1 MEQYKDI
8 IEFAPVIV
16 VVLLFMWQNNVF
28 IKPEVL
34 EKKHRE
40 ILDEIEKRFKDR
52 YVEVNAYK
60 EFQNHIYSELE
71 KVTTGIEELKE
82 FIMKGGNK

>member
-1 MEQYKDI
+1 MEQYKDVIEYAPI
-8 IEFAPVIV
+8 II
-16 VVLLFMWQNNVF
+16 VVLLFMRQNNVF

-40 ILDEIEKRFKDR
+40 ILEEIEKKFNDK

-71 KVTTGIEELKE
+71 KVTTGIEELKD